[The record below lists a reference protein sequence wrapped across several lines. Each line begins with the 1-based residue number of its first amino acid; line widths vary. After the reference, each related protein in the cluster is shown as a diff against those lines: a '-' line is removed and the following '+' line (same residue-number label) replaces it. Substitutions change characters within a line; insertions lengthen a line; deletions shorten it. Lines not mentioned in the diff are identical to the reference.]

1 MTDIPK
7 INEINTAG
15 IVLKAGRRF
24 YYNNKPLI
32 VQTGLVVF
40 PYGISDV
47 NKLRFQLSET
57 GMSKLNALDEMVE
70 EEARVQSMDHIKL
83 ISSSAS
89 SAGWLNITVGPWT
102 RFFDSNKAQVDFND
116 GSLSSEFTGSLL
128 LDVSKI
134 ATVDDKLMLSITVN
148 QVLIRVQNQLPQ
160 GCKIFTNVSDLR
172 QFLDGCVKIKIDVET
187 CGIEETLGD
196 AVSVDSNV
204 NELLD

>member
-57 GMSKLNALDEMVE
+57 GMSKLNTLDEMVE
-70 EEARVQSMDHIKL
+70 EEARVHAMDHIK
-83 ISSSAS
+83 ITSSSS
-89 SAGWLNITVGPWT
+89 GGWLNITVGPWT

-172 QFLDGCVKIKIDVET
+172 QFLDECVNAKVNANPETGGVE
-187 CGIEETLGD
+187 EMLGD
-196 AVSVDSNV
+196 ASLDSDV